1 VPYFELPPEEPLR
14 LYQFYLRYQDPL
26 HRNTTW
32 RPSRGKGKEQP
43 GSILADGPSDFQA
56 DMGNLYKN
64 LINVPMVVSPEMPN
78 RVSNIPPKTAAQ
90 TAVSNKPSL
99 AHVQGE
105 GSTLFSDWLKRD
117 AARQSDY
124 ATVDDVVRSRVIRTD
139 RPQKTVVALEKAVR
153 YDVQDMVR
161 VFDGLSN
168 GVREA
173 CYEYIRTTHVFPV
186 SVLGLIANANR
197 GFNWLSR
204 R

>member
-1 VPYFELPPEEPLR
+1 MRSKHAPPSATDL
-14 LYQFYLRYQDPL
+14 
-26 HRNTTW
+26 
-32 RPSRGKGKEQP
+32 S
-43 GSILADGPSDFQA
+43 
-56 DMGNLYKN
+56 NLYKN
-64 LINVPMVVSPEMPN
+64 LIPNIPLAISPDMPN
-78 RVSNIPPKTAAQ
+78 RVSNTPPRTAAQ
-90 TAVSNKPSL
+90 TAVSNTPPL
-99 AHVQGE
+99 APVQGE
-105 GSTLFSDWLKRD
+105 ESTLFSDWLKRD

-124 ATVDDVVRSRVIRTD
+124 VTVDDVVRSRVIRTD
-139 RPQKTVVALEKAVR
+139 QPQKTVVALEKAVR